1 MCIYAGRGHAHR
13 VQHTSPPPSPEK
25 ALRESSR
32 GNHGKQ
38 QETGAS
44 STCAL
49 QKRRVSF
56 APTLSSETA
65 ISDTSTPPS
74 ETVKEVE
81 DIVSNE
87 HKQTVVQ
94 KREAIAD
101 DAVEE
106 RTHQKD
112 DQASHALDAV
122 STVQLL
128 PAVQSSP
135 HATDMNTRLSP
146 GSEEVSEEDSV
157 AGSLSGSAS
166 TYESPQLAK
175 RGRGKR
181 GRPRGRVKRGV
192 RGGRGGV
199 SVEEV
204 GGEGGEVKDDSIG
217 RGRGGRGRK
226 RRGRGSR

>member
-1 MCIYAGRGHAHR
+1 M
-13 VQHTSPPPSPEK
+13 
-25 ALRESSR
+25 
-32 GNHGKQ
+32 
-38 QETGAS
+38 
-44 STCAL
+44 
-49 QKRRVSF
+49 SF

-65 ISDTSTPPS
+65 ISDTSTPPP
-74 ETVKEVE
+74 ETVKEVQ
-81 DIVSNE
+81 DMVSNE

-94 KREAIAD
+94 NREAVAD
-101 DAVEE
+101 DVVEK
-106 RTHQKD
+106 RMHQED
-112 DQASHALDAV
+112 DQASNSLLAV
-122 STVQLL
+122 STAQLV
-128 PAVQSSP
+128 PSVQSSP
-135 HATDMNTRLSP
+135 HATDKNTRLSP
-146 GSEEVSEEDSV
+146 GSEEVSEEESV

-181 GRPRGRVKRGV
+181 GRPRGRVKRGA

-204 GGEGGEVKDDSIG
+204 GGEGGEVKDDSVG